1 MKEFQLNNRE
11 VDVDAINNLKNKVIK
26 DFNNYIKRLQKGY
39 QDDYS
44 VILNEINFIE
54 VHPDLDN
61 QTLIYEYYMNYGV

>member
-39 QDDYS
+39 QDDYN